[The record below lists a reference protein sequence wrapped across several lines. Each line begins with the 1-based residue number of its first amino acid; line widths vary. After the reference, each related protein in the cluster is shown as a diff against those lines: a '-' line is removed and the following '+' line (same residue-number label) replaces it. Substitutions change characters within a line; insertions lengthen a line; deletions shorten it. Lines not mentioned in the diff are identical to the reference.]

1 MPKNVTDILYQDK
14 WHLTKYSNASKHSLV
29 ILRPKVK
36 VIIHDKNKNELLLL
50 QEPWEKDYGYFLPED
65 VLYEDVLDSEKKTHK
80 DTIKDALDKAITI
93 CKCNGVLP
101 KDLKL
106 FLEDFRGNIHCTYY
120 YYFLVTNFEEIE
132 VETNEFQWRISINEI
147 LELVK
152 KNAFYEEEEVGV
164 LFTYLLKENDLVYNG
179 SEG

>member
-1 MPKNVTDILYQDK
+1 MD
-14 WHLTKYSNASKHSLV
+14 
-29 ILRPKVK
+29 
-36 VIIHDKNKNELLLL
+36 
-50 QEPWEKDYGYFLPED
+50 
-65 VLYEDVLDSEKKTHK
+65 
-80 DTIKDALDKAITI
+80 
-93 CKCNGVLP
+93 VLP

-106 FLEDFRGNIHCTYY
+106 FLEDFRGNIHCTY

-164 LFTYLLKENDLVYNG
+164 LFTYLLNENDLVYNG